1 MRGMG
6 IIMKSETMN
15 SFCSQLTQKLG
26 ERYEI
31 TWDTDKKGVVCGW
44 CKLRDAVDIVTV
56 ARLVA
61 ALKGRVMTI
70 STLVAD
76 SNKETE
82 HVVINYHLFFEGLN
96 CTVTVT
102 LPGNSRKIASITPI
116 LKSADW
122 HEREMQEL
130 FNIQVE
136 GHPNPKKL
144 FLDESIK
151 MTDHTMI
158 PLSEAMSG
166 ASTSTLWEK
175 IMESK
180 RQGGEADE

>member
-1 MRGMG
+1 
-6 IIMKSETMN
+6 MKSETIN
-15 SFCSQLTQKLG
+15 SFCIQMTQKLG

-31 TWDTDKKGVVCGW
+31 TWDTDEKGVVCGW
-44 CKLRDAVDIVTV
+44 CRLKDAADIVTV

-61 ALKGRVMTI
+61 EMKGRVMTI
-70 STLVAD
+70 STLLAEANAK
-76 SNKETE
+76 SE
-82 HVVINYHLFFEGLN
+82 HIVINYHLFFDGIN
-96 CTVTVT
+96 CTMTVT
-102 LPGNSRKIASITPI
+102 LPSNNRKIASITPI

-130 FNIQVE
+130 FNIQVLE
-136 GHPNPKKL
+136 HPNPKKL
-144 FLDESIK
+144 FLDEGIH
-151 MTDHTMI
+151 MTDRTMI

-166 ASTSTLWEK
+166 ASTSVLWEK